1 MRKEALNNKLRLWK
15 ALALSLAVLSFS
27 NAAFA
32 GDYRLRQTEPDT
44 GSNIRRTIGAT
55 SIPLDR
61 GYADLKED
69 ELADLR
75 SRYESL
81 PPGDEP
87 PFPLYGLK
95 TLATAVS
102 RIQHSLLIDGQ
113 LSLVIHVGAD
123 GVAQSVG
130 VLDSPNDDLQAV
142 VFRVLMDTP
151 YKAAKCAGRPCVMD
165 LPFTLK
171 LNR

>member
-1 MRKEALNNKLRLWK
+1 MHKELLNNKPRLLR
-15 ALALSLAVLSFS
+15 ALAASFAVLAFS
-27 NAAFA
+27 GVAFA
-32 GDYRLRQTEPDT
+32 GDYRLRQTEPDV
-44 GSNIRRTIGAT
+44 GSNIRRAIGAT

-61 GYADLKED
+61 GYADLKE
-69 ELADLR
+69 EEIADLR

-81 PPGDEP
+81 SPTDEP

-95 TLATAVS
+95 PLAAAVS
-102 RIQHSLLIDGQ
+102 RMQHSLLIDGR

-130 VLDSPNDDLQAV
+130 VVDSPNDDLQAV

-151 YKAAKCAGRPCVMD
+151 YKPAKCAGKPCVMD
-165 LPFTLK
+165 LPFMLK